1 MGLGFLVLLVLGCF
15 FLVGCLLAFVF
26 WGFLRGFLVGGCC
39 FYRRWVVAVVFFFCK
54 CGRIWLGEKKSATAA
69 VNIVKQMIVSFQ
81 AVMLDCRSRKH
92 ISTLTIHPI
101 NLRKDI

>member
-1 MGLGFLVLLVLGCF
+1 MVVVFTGGGWWLLFFSFANVAEFGLG
-15 FLVGCLLAFVF
+15 
-26 WGFLRGFLVGGCC
+26 
-39 FYRRWVVAVVFFFCK
+39 K
-54 CGRIWLGEKKSATAA
+54 KKSATAA